1 MNDDIKVLAMLLR
14 YAQRRM
20 VAVMGQVLSCLGDDA
35 MVAHAIVGRLEAQ
48 GLVYSEGVT
57 VRLTFP
63 GFAHAVAAA
72 ATLKNATVHSL
83 GRRSAARR
91 SPRSHAA

>member
-1 MNDDIKVLAMLLR
+1 MNDDIKVLAMLFR

-20 VAVMGQVLSCLGDDA
+20 VAVMGQVQSCLGDDA
-35 MVAHAIVGRLEAQ
+35 LIANAIVARLEGQ

-57 VRLTFP
+57 VRLTLA

-72 ATLKNATVHSL
+72 ATMKTATVHSL
-83 GRRSAARR
+83 GRRAMARR

>member
-20 VAVMGQVLSCLGDDA
+20 VAVMGMVQSCLDGEA
-35 MVAHAIVGRLEAQ
+35 ATAHAVVARLAAK
-48 GLVYSEGVT
+48 GLVYSEGVS

-72 ATLKNATVHSL
+72 ATVKGASVHRL
-83 GRRSAARR
+83 GRYQGGARG
-91 SPRSHAA
+91 SRSHAA